1 MPRRSS
7 QVAAKKQPSA
17 TSVSATFSAA
27 LGEFEQER
35 KLHLPEPD
43 LRPSP
48 EKLLEQMW
56 RVYASE
62 YPRAKERAEFVAA
75 VSAAAPPA

>member
-7 QVAAKKQPSA
+7 QVAAKKQAVA
-17 TSVSATFSAA
+17 TSVASTYLAV
-27 LGEFEQER
+27 LEEFDKER
-35 KLHLPEPD
+35 ALHLPLPD
-43 LRPSP
+43 LRTSP

-56 RVYASE
+56 RVYNAE

-75 VSAAAPPA
+75 VTAEAPPA